1 MECTKAWWMSQDMG
15 HSRVS
20 WCGALWCQLLV
31 YSSRRWFLFLTPA
44 IVIRGEEQSNAMSK

>member
-15 HSRVS
+15 HNRMS
-20 WCGALWCQLLV
+20 WCGAVWCQLLV

-44 IVIRGEEQSNAMSK
+44 IVIRGEERSNAMSK